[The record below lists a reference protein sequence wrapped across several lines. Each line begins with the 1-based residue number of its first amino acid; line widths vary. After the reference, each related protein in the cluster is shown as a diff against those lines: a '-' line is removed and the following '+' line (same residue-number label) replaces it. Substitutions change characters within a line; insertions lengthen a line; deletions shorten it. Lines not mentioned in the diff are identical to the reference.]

1 MDAFGAYSDSE
12 EDAGEETEA
21 PKPLALQVR
30 EHAGECAVAHERLR
44 AVCASWWWAFACL
57 MRALSQDEDSG
68 VEDEDE
74 AGAGSAAKDA
84 TAAAI
89 AAVQAAADA
98 SKAAPKRKLPSALD
112 ALSTGGTKPSFL
124 QGGNDSEFEVVELK
138 ERRLAP
144 QDPEDGPPPLA
155 PPLKK
160 PRDASTAQVRTH
172 NARKLTGDAP
182 AGRRRMRREIPDAS
196 ICVPRLLLLPL
207 STVNP
212 PVRRSRHLRHRLA
225 PQRVALRATCVAP
238 TNTTTTEIRPRLL
251 QRRKNMSMS
260 KRRSRRRG

>member
-1 MDAFGAYSDSE
+1 
-12 EDAGEETEA
+12 
-21 PKPLALQVR
+21 
-30 EHAGECAVAHERLR
+30 
-44 AVCASWWWAFACL
+44 

-124 QGGNDSEFEVVELK
+124 QGGKDSEFEVVELK

-144 QDPEDGPPPLA
+144 PVLEDRPPPLA
-155 PPLKK
+155 PQLKK
-160 PRDASTAQVRTH
+160 TRDASTAQVRT
-172 NARKLTGDAP
+172 NNTCKLA
-182 AGRRRMRREIPDAS
+182 AAAHAS
-196 ICVPRLLLLPL
+196 SAAAAV
-207 STVNP
+207 S
-212 PVRRSRHLRHRLA
+212 
-225 PQRVALRATCVAP
+225 
-238 TNTTTTEIRPRLL
+238 
-251 QRRKNMSMS
+251 
-260 KRRSRRRG
+260 

>member
-1 MDAFGAYSDSE
+1 M
-12 EDAGEETEA
+12 
-21 PKPLALQVR
+21 
-30 EHAGECAVAHERLR
+30 AHERLR
-44 AVCASWWWAFACL
+44 AVCASWWWAFACV

-144 QDPEDGPPPLA
+144 QEPEDGPPPLA

-182 AGRRRMRREIPDAS
+182 AGWRRMRREIPDAS
-196 ICVPRLLLLPL
+196 ICVPRRLLRPRA
-207 STVNP
+207 TVTP